1 MAKSKPPTAQE
12 LYGQRRQREEEEK
25 YAYLPPGLINHGNT
39 CFMNSV
45 LQGVRFFIFSLAFG
59 CLTYHSCILVDR
71 HTPPERS
78 GTLYTHP
85 TFGPT
90 ILFDP
95 LSLTTIPAAYKWA
108 SSERGVG

>member
-12 LYGQRRQREEEEK
+12 LYRQRRQREEEEK

-45 LQGVRFFIFSLAFG
+45 LQGVRFFIFNIAFG
-59 CLTYHSCILVDR
+59 RVTYHSCILVNC

-78 GTLYTHP
+78 GTLYAQR
-85 TFGPT
+85 TFGPA
-90 ILFDP
+90 ILLNT
-95 LSLTTIPAAYKWA
+95 LSVTTIPAANKWA
-108 SSERGVG
+108 SSER